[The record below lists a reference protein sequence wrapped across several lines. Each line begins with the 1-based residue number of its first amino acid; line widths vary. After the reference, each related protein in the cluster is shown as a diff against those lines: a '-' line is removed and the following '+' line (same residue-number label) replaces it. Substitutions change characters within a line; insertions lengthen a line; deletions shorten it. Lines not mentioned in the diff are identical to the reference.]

1 MVGVGGEGAPV
12 FSFLLFVAL
21 ESAGGT
27 PTLASLGN
35 HITSSDTRAA
45 NCEMMMS
52 ARDNGFSSAIVG
64 SETWRIFSVAVAS
77 FLFT

>member
-1 MVGVGGEGAPV
+1 MVGEGGEGTPV
-12 FSFLLFVAL
+12 ISFLLSVAL
-21 ESAGGT
+21 ESAGDT

-35 HITSSDTRAA
+35 HITYSDTRAA
-45 NCEMMMS
+45 NCEMRMS

-64 SETWRIFSVAVAS
+64 SETIFSVAVAS

>member
-21 ESAGGT
+21 ESAGDT
-27 PTLASLGN
+27 PTLASLGDR
-35 HITSSDTRAA
+35 ITSSDTRAA

-77 FLFT
+77 SLFT